1 VGRVVKRELR
11 ADGVTPTTWDA
22 EAAGITYEKR

>member
-1 VGRVVKRELR
+1 VLKRELR
-11 ADGVTPTTWDA
+11 DEGPNAATWDA